1 MNDLNN
7 EFLLWLDQCPIQY
20 LRLNDSSD
28 DVTYQFYK
36 VKEDQ
41 SL

>member
-1 MNDLNN
+1 MNTID

-20 LRLNDSSD
+20 LRIDDSSD
-28 DVTYQFYK
+28 HVTYQFFK
-36 VKEDQ
+36 QNEDK